1 LIRRGFAPILACKI
15 LIVGGMFCS
24 ALSTLAVA
32 YAPTATG
39 AATSV
44 SIAVFF
50 IYFGG
55 NAGWGLAQAMS
66 PVHMVASVSAIQN
79 FGSFICASLA
89 PIITGWLLDH
99 PHSFH
104 IAFVICALA
113 TTLGALSYW
122 FVVKDPIDEGQT

>member
-1 LIRRGFAPILACKI
+1 LIRRGIAPIAASKI
-15 LIVGGMFCS
+15 LLVGGMFCS
-24 ALSTLAVA
+24 ALSTLGVA
-32 YAPTATG
+32 YTATATG
-39 AATSV
+39 AVTCV
-44 SIAVFF
+44 SMAIFF

-79 FGSFICASLA
+79 FGSFVCASLA

-99 PHSFH
+99 THSFH
-104 IAFVICALA
+104 IALMICALA

-122 FVVKDPIDEGQT
+122 FIVKDPIEAV